1 MSTATQFET
10 NKIERTA
17 PAQKKSSVSKVITD
31 VAPDQLTRVP
41 EMKSFKFS
49 HSLGNF
55 PALSIPSVRKLTL
68 RLLEEKRFDQVH
80 YRKGGP
86 NKTKNSDADSVNDV
100 LETIDSLETA
110 GAWLRLTRVDEIN
123 EEFGEISE
131 IFYDDLER
139 LYQRDIRSK
148 VMKTFVT
155 LFISSPN
162 EITPYH
168 IDHSWNF
175 LLQIGG
181 RKTVHLFDA
190 DDPRVVRP
198 QDREGF
204 YMKQPSITQNHSVPG
219 IPYDI
224 APGEAV
230 HHPVHAPH
238 WVQNGPEVSVSLS
251 FGLCLHSMNDDAKVH
266 QVNFMLRKMGF
277 NPKAPRQSKW
287 RDSVKKGAINLISD
301 RKQNSFDDVVF
312 SGVRRLHRVMKF
324 ARLTK

>member
-1 MSTATQFET
+1 MITDTHLET
-10 NKIERTA
+10 
-17 PAQKKSSVSKVITD
+17 KKTGSGPEENPGRVSSVITE
-31 VAPDQLTRVP
+31 VTP
-41 EMKSFKFS
+41 EQQARMLALKSFSFK

-55 PALSIPSVRKLTL
+55 PGLSIPSVRKLVT

-86 NKTKNSDADSVNDV
+86 NKTKNSDAESIGEV
-100 LETIDSLETA
+100 LATIDSLETA

-123 EEFGEISE
+123 EEFREISE
-131 IFYDDLER
+131 TFYADLSR
-139 LYQRDIRSK
+139 LFSKDIK
-148 VMKTFVT
+148 AQVMKTFVT

-198 QDREGF
+198 QDREGL
-204 YMKQPSITQNHSVPG
+204 YMKQSSITQNPAVPG

-224 APGEAV
+224 APGQGV

-251 FGLCLHSMNDDAKVH
+251 FGLCLHATNDDAKVH
-266 QVNFMLRKMGF
+266 QVNYMLRKAGLK
-277 NPKAPRQSKW
+277 PKPPRQSKW

-301 RKQNSFDDVVF
+301 RKQNTFDDVVF
-312 SGVRRLHRVMKF
+312 SGVRRLHRIAKM
-324 ARLTK
+324 ARLVR